1 MKTEIVLVLDRSGS
15 MQTIWQNTIEGVNKF
30 IADQRK
36 EDGDCNL
43 TIYQFDHEFDY
54 EATSEDIQVYEYLT
68 NKTYVPRGSTALHD
82 AICEAIDTTRL
93 KIVTLDPEH
102 RPDNVI
108 FVIMTDGHEN
118 SSYKYT
124 MLDVNKRISKM
135 TNKGWDFVFL
145 GANQDAIATA
155 KGFGIS
161 AGKSMNI
168 VASASGVGAT
178 YDSVSTYMSNV
189 RSGAVSLADNQF
201 SDADRDA
208 QK

>member
-15 MQTIWQNTIEGVNKF
+15 MSTIWQDTIEGVNKF
-30 IADQRK
+30 IAEQRK
-36 EDGDCNL
+36 ETGDCDL

-54 EATSEDIQVYEYLT
+54 EAVTKDIQTCEYLT
-68 NKTYVPRGSTALHD
+68 TNTYYPRGSTALHD

-93 KIVTLDPEH
+93 KNISLDPEY

-118 SSYKYT
+118 SSHRYT
-124 MLDVNKRISKM
+124 MQDVNKRISKM

-155 KGFGIS
+155 RGFGIS

-168 VASASGVGAT
+168 VASSSGIEAT
-178 YDSVSTYMSNV
+178 YDSVNTYMSNV
-189 RSGAVSLADNQF
+189 RSGSVSLASNEF